1 MEIDPI
7 IIYVL
12 KFHDLQYTK
21 NYISFPKGIFLLKVQ
36 EKQETNSQ
44 VLKID
49 PYNYIIYVLKLP
61 DAEDLDDY
69 ISFSKGISLLKVME
83 KERNHSYSFRDRPT

>member
-1 MEIDPI
+1 M
-7 IIYVL
+7 
-12 KFHDLQYTK
+12 
-21 NYISFPKGIFLLKVQ
+21 Q

-49 PYNYIIYVLKLP
+49 PDNYIIYVLKLP

-69 ISFSKGISLLKVME
+69 ISFSKGISLLKVQE
-83 KERNHSYSFRDRPT
+83 KHSNYF